1 MKQVLAIVLV
11 AIFFSTAYA
20 SVTATQKITIKVEA
34 INEISVSGDP
44 ETFLI
49 SEDKSSIVDSST
61 TYAITTNEANKKIIA
76 KIDKELPKGLTLKV
90 QLDPPKGATSNEVAL
105 STTQQD
111 VVLGMGPVAAKDM
124 KIHYTLIVDEK
135 PEIDESSV
143 NVVFTIVDN

>member
-1 MKQVLAIVLV
+1 MKQILAIVLA

-61 TYAITTNEANKKIIA
+61 TYAITTNQTNKKIVA
-76 KIDKELPKGLTLKV
+76 KIDNELPKGLTLKV
-90 QLDPPKGATSNEVAL
+90 QLDPPEGATSNEVAL

-111 VVLGMGPVAAKDM
+111 VILGMGPVAAKDM

-135 PEIDESSV
+135 PEIAESSV
-143 NVVFTIVDN
+143 KVVFTIVDN

>member
-1 MKQVLAIVLV
+1 MKQILAIVLV
-11 AIFFSTAYA
+11 AIFLVLLCFCH
-20 SVTATQKITIKVEA
+20 ATQKITIKVEA

-61 TYAITTNEANKKIIA
+61 TYAITTNQTNKKIVA

-90 QLDPPKGATSNEVAL
+90 QLDPPEGATSNEVAL

-111 VVLGMGPVAAKDM
+111 GILGMGPVAAKDM

-135 PEIDESSV
+135 PEIAESSV
-143 NVVFTIVDN
+143 NVVFTIVYN

>member
-1 MKQVLAIVLV
+1 MKQLLAIVLV

-61 TYAITTNEANKKIIA
+61 TYAITTNQTNKKIVA
-76 KIDKELPKGLTLKV
+76 KIDNEYCRKG
-90 QLDPPKGATSNEVAL
+90 
-105 STTQQD
+105 
-111 VVLGMGPVAAKDM
+111 
-124 KIHYTLIVDEK
+124 
-135 PEIDESSV
+135 
-143 NVVFTIVDN
+143 